1 MQSCSYVWKDRVPV
15 NPPHCTTHTHELITS
30 SNSKFIAT
38 NKPSLLSSQF
48 PLRLYTD
55 PFETVPSLPSN
66 VCTESLFNVVPGLHL
81 LSNKSSSCI
90 ESFYSV
96 AGRWEPYEWTLTVD
110 SAYLLVRKIAALY
123 HALVFSHQ
131 TVTWL
136 DIDVIV
142 VKPPDHRFHK
152 FVSAAD
158 VTYTPFVFDRSRHN
172 DVRPFQVEDDYWR
185 IESGIISCRQTMT
198 RTLRLMLKHYDGG
211 AAKLAHECSLRQN
224 WLCDVQWVRQ
234 NLFLDDVFVWSMFM
248 HGKKFD
254 HTFKQQWFAAT
265 DSLRCKDIPIGS
277 CANSSLPNT
286 SPFRLGEYFK
296 HHLQGPYSKHP
307 LRSPSGGL

>member
-1 MQSCSYVWKDRVPV
+1 MLV
-15 NPPHCTTHTHELITS
+15 NPPRCMTHTHEFITS
-30 SNSKFIAT
+30 SNRKFIET
-38 NKPSLLSSQF
+38 NRPSLLSSSF

-55 PFETVPSLPSN
+55 PNETVLDLLSN
-66 VCTESLFNVVPGLHL
+66 VCTESLFDVVPGLDV

-96 AGRWEPYEWTLTVD
+96 AGRWEPYELTLTVD

-123 HALVFSHQ
+123 HALVFSRQ

-142 VKPPDHRFHK
+142 VKPPDHRFYR

-158 VTYTPFVFDRSRHN
+158 VTYTPFVFDRSHYN
-172 DVRPFQVEDDYWR
+172 DVRPFRVGDDYWR
-185 IESGIISCRQTMT
+185 IESGIISCGQTMS
-198 RTLRLMLKHYDGG
+198 RPLQSMLKHYDGG

-224 WLCDVQWVRQ
+224 WLCDLLWVRQ
-234 NLFLDDVFVWSMFM
+234 NLFLDDLFVWSIFM
-248 HGKKFD
+248 HSKKFD
-254 HTFKQQWFAAT
+254 FTFKQQWFAAT
-265 DSLRCKDIPIGS
+265 DLLRCKDIPIGS

-296 HHLQGPYSKHP
+296 HNLNGPYSKHASRTLP
-307 LRSPSGGL
+307 QAMEKQRRL